1 MTSPVNIRELARL
14 SGVST
19 ATVSRALNGRGEVSE
34 ATRRRIRELARE
46 MGYAPNE
53 PARTL
58 VRRRS
63 DTIGLVWDTGYERL
77 GLRHPFLEGVLSGVR
92 AALQDAGYHLM
103 LLTTARRDDPEDAYV
118 QAARRHNLEAVV
130 VMGVEPDDPVAR
142 ALAASPIACV
152 GIDLALTGPRTARV
166 TSGNEAGAVA
176 AVHHLHGAGH
186 RRIATITGP
195 LRMPPAAE
203 RLRGFQGACAELGVA
218 VPPAYVREGDFFLD
232 SGRRA
237 MRELMALPEPPTAV
251 FAAGDQMAIG
261 VLHAAAE
268 AGRRVPQDVAVVGF
282 DDIDAARLVRPAL
295 TTVAQDERALGAAAV
310 RALRGMLDVAGGG
323 GACGHVVPTRLVVRE
338 SSALAVRASTR
349 HDGTPKVSKE
359 APVAEPVPGV
369 SGQTG

>member
-1 MTSPVNIRELARL
+1 MTTHVNIRELARL

-103 LLTTARRDDPEDAYV
+103 LLTTARPQDPDDTYV

-130 VMGVEPDDPVAR
+130 VMGVQPEDPAAR
-142 ALAASPIACV
+142 TLAASPIACV
-152 GIDLALTGPRTARV
+152 GIDLALTGPRTALV
-166 TSGNEAGAVA
+166 TSDNEAGAAA
-176 AVHHLHGAGH
+176 AVRHLHEAGH
-186 RRIATITGP
+186 RRIATVTGP
-195 LRMPPAAE
+195 LLMPPAAQ
-203 RLRGFQGACAELGVA
+203 RLRGFREACAALGLE
-218 VPPAYVREGDFFLD
+218 VPAAYVREGDFFPD
-232 SGRRA
+232 SGGRA
-237 MRELMALPEPPTAV
+237 MRELLALEQPPTAV

-268 AGRRVPQDVAVVGF
+268 AGCAVPDDVAVVGF

-295 TTVAQDERALGAAAV
+295 STVAQDERALGAAAL
-310 RALRGMLDVAGGG
+310 RALRGMLDGPGGG
-323 GACGHVVPTRLVVRE
+323 GAGGEVVPTRLVVRE
-338 SSALAVRASTR
+338 SSLRAGQTPAGR
-349 HDGTPKVSKE
+349 DDTPKVGKE
-359 APVAEPVPGV
+359 PPVVEPVPGMH
-369 SGQTG
+369 GQTG